1 MARAGRRPNLRR
13 IALALVTLLF
23 PLTARAG
30 TVPCWFEGGA
40 VVVPA
45 NLGGIA
51 GDFILDTATE
61 GLQLHETRAQGE
73 GLPSRFEADL
83 RLAGR
88 TYRQRAVEVVDLD
101 ARTHAF
107 PTPIA
112 GVIGAGV
119 IGEDV
124 LDLSFAPCRV
134 ALFSPGRAPR
144 RQAEET
150 IRLGWTGL
158 RPVIRATVTDG
169 ARIRQGWFLLA
180 TSSDAALRL
189 STEAVSLA
197 DQTDPGPLLPYGPA
211 RRALR
216 VMSVGGILAEN
227 LPTGLIQPQGE
238 LMGTIGPQIFSGWVL
253 RLQSDRLSLRRDWD
267 H

>member
-1 MARAGRRPNLRR
+1 MAGPGRRPNLRR
-13 IALALVTLLF
+13 IALALAILMT
-23 PLTARAG
+23 PLAARAG
-30 TVPCWFEGGA
+30 TAACWFEGGA

-45 NLGGIA
+45 NLGGIS

-61 GLQLHETRAQGE
+61 GLQLHETRAQSE
-73 GLPSRFEADL
+73 GLPPRFEADL
-83 RLAGR
+83 KLAGR
-88 TYRQRAVEVVDLD
+88 TYHHRVVEVVDLD

-134 ALFSPGRAPR
+134 ALFAPGNEPR
-144 RQAEET
+144 RRALET
-150 IRLGWTGL
+150 IELGGSGS
-158 RPVIRATVTDG
+158 RPLIRAAVTDG
-169 ARIRQGWFLLA
+169 IRIRQGWFLLA

-189 STEAVSLA
+189 STAAVTL
-197 DQTDPGPLLPYGPA
+197 TDETALPLLLPYGPA
-211 RRALR
+211 RRSLRAL
-216 VMSVGGILAEN
+216 SAAGILAEN
-227 LPTGLIQPQGE
+227 LPTGLDPALDGV
-238 LMGTIGPQIFSGWVL
+238 LGRIGPQVFSDWIL
-253 RLQSDRLSLRRDWD
+253 RFEPGRLSLRRNWG

>member
-1 MARAGRRPNLRR
+1 MRR
-13 IALALVTLLF
+13 IALALVILLF
-23 PLTARAG
+23 PLIARAG
-30 TVPCWFEGGA
+30 TVPCWFEAGS

-73 GLPSRFEADL
+73 GLPPSFEADL

-88 TYRQRAVEVVDLD
+88 TYPLRAVTVVDLD

-119 IGEDV
+119 LGEDV
-124 LDLSFAPCRV
+124 LDLSFVPCRL
-134 ALFSPGRAPR
+134 ALFSPGSAPR
-144 RQAEET
+144 RRAVET
-150 IRLGWTGL
+150 FRLGSTGS
-158 RPVIRATVTDG
+158 RPLIKATVTDG
-169 ARIRQGWFLLA
+169 TRIRQGRFLLA

-189 STEAVSLA
+189 SAEAVSLP
-197 DQTDPGPLLPYGPA
+197 DQTDMAPLLPYGPA
-211 RRALR
+211 RRTLRAL
-216 VMSVGGILAEN
+216 SVAGLLAEN
-227 LPTGLIQPQGE
+227 LPTGLTPAQEGQLGE
-238 LMGTIGPQIFSGWVL
+238 IGPQVFSGWIL
-253 RLQSDRLSLRRDWD
+253 RIQSGRLSLRRDWD